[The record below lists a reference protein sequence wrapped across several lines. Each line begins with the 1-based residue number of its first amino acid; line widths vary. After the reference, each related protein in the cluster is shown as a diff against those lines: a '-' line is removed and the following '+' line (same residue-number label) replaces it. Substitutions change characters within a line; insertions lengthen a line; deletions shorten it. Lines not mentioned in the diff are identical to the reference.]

1 MTNRKRVTNLDYS
14 TDTILN
20 DEFLLLIIAMI
31 IGSFLII
38 ALFIN
43 FYLPFKEERDYIKL
57 EISRSNDKERKYWKR
72 ILREFYI
79 SHIPI
84 IGRIILKIYR
94 K

>member
-1 MTNRKRVTNLDYS
+1 MAPEGNM
-14 TDTILN
+14 
-20 DEFLLLIIAMI
+20 DETYFLFSI
-31 IGSFLII
+31 FLILFI
-38 ALFIN
+38 ALLVIGFIVDVWMP
-43 FYLPFKEERDYIKL
+43 YQKERDYIKT
-57 EISRSNDKERKYWKR
+57 EIARNDGKEQEYWQR